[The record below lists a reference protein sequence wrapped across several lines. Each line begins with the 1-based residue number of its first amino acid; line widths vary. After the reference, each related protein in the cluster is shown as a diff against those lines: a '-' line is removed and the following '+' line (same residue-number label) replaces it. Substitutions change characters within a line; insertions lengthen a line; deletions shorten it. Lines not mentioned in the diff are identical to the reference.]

1 MMGGIYKQFN
11 SKKTTA
17 EMFDSASVYFSGK
30 SVQLKVYG
38 SGILETNILTGLGVE
53 TADSLL

>member
-1 MMGGIYKQFN
+1 
-11 SKKTTA
+11 
-17 EMFDSASVYFSGK
+17 MFDSASVYFSGK